1 MSDSSGLNTPR
12 DFSTMRFLPVT
23 LLLSAATWVTSVAA
37 ESGDDPLR
45 ENTYFNAKK
54 VPPLLELTPDNWDA
68 EMKLSRWLFVKH
80 YR

>member
-1 MSDSSGLNTPR
+1 M
-12 DFSTMRFLPVT
+12 
-23 LLLSAATWVTSVAA
+23 
-37 ESGDDPLR
+37 R